1 MISIIVPVYNGGSD
15 FVRCLADLKTS
26 TFPPHEVIVVDD
38 GSTDDSAQQARALGY
53 LVLST
58 LSPRS
63 GPAKA
68 RNIGAHAAT
77 GDILFFIDAD
87 VCVQP
92 DSVARVQ
99 AAFENDPEL
108 DALIGSYDDDPAHR
122 DFLSQYKNLMHAFV
136 HQSAREQACTF
147 WSGCG
152 AVRRAVFLEH
162 AGFDES
168 YGRPAIEDIELGFR
182 MARANHKMILDK
194 DLRVKHLKR
203 WTFWKL
209 VRTDVM
215 DRGIPWTE
223 LILRDRSMPNDLNLQ
238 ISQRVSVAL
247 AFLLFLSALG
257 VAVYFQGYALT
268 PLLGLLLFYMARYW
282 IDPGDSAPSR
292 SRFAFMTIGMIALV
306 ILAEAHQMLAIIPPI
321 VLGYL
326 ALFLRHRYSL
336 SQGPYGR
343 FASFVFMAY
352 AAVTTLFIIT
362 YLPSHILTLALALF
376 FLCLLILN
384 NEFYVFLAAK
394 RGRPFA
400 VAAIPFHLLYHFYNG
415 ISFGVGLLR
424 HTWRSF
430 TNRKPKPATLKS

>member
-1 MISIIVPVYNGGSD
+1 MISVIVPVYNGGSD
-15 FVRCLADLKTS
+15 FARCLAALHAS
-26 TFPPHEVIVVDD
+26 VPAAHEVIVVDD
-38 GSTDDSAQQARALGY
+38 GSTDDSAQQARAYGY
-53 LVLST
+53 RVLST
-58 LSPRS
+58 PRPRS

-68 RNIGAHAAT
+68 RNIGAHAAS
-77 GDILFFIDAD
+77 GQVLFFIDAD
-87 VCVQP
+87 VCVQG
-92 DSVARVQ
+92 DSVGRVQ
-99 AAFENDPEL
+99 AAFENDPAL

-136 HQSAREQACTF
+136 HQSAREQASTF

-152 AVRRAVFLEH
+152 AIRRDVFLQH
-162 AGFDES
+162 SGFDES

-238 ISQRVSVAL
+238 ISQRISVAL
-247 AFLLFLSALG
+247 AFLLLLSALG
-257 VAVYFQGYALT
+257 TAIYFRGYALT

-282 IDPGDSAPSR
+282 IDREDSSPSR
-292 SRFAFMTIGMIALV
+292 SRFVYMTIGMLALV
-306 ILAEAHQMLAIIPPI
+306 ILAEAHQMLPIIPPI

-326 ALFLRHRYSL
+326 ALFLRHRYSTPQ
-336 SQGPYGR
+336 SRYGR
-343 FASFVFMAY
+343 VASFVFMAY
-352 AAVTTLFIIT
+352 AAVTTLFIVT
-362 YLPSHILTLALALF
+362 YLPGHFLTLALALVF
-376 FLCLLILN
+376 IALLILN
-384 NEFYVFLAAK
+384 NEFYIFLAAK
-394 RGRPFA
+394 RGKPFA

-415 ISFGVGLLR
+415 ISFSVGLLR
-424 HTWRSF
+424 HSWRSF
-430 TNRKPKPATLKS
+430 ISRKPATMKS

>member
-1 MISIIVPVYNGGSD
+1 MISVIVPVYNGGSD
-15 FVRCLADLKTS
+15 FTRCLAALQAS
-26 TFPPHEVIVVDD
+26 VPAAHEVIVVDD
-38 GSTDDSAQQARALGY
+38 GSTDDSAQQARACGY
-53 LVLST
+53 RVLST
-58 LSPRS
+58 PRPRS

-68 RNIGAHAAT
+68 RNIGAQAAS
-77 GDILFFIDAD
+77 GQVLFFIDAD
-87 VCVQP
+87 VCVQA
-92 DSVARVQ
+92 DSVGRVQ
-99 AAFENDPEL
+99 AAFENDPAL

-136 HQSAREQACTF
+136 HQSAREQASTF

-152 AVRRAVFLEH
+152 AIRRGVFLQH
-162 AGFDES
+162 SGFDES

-238 ISQRVSVAL
+238 ISQRISVAL
-247 AFLLFLSALG
+247 AFLLLLSALG
-257 VAVYFQGYALT
+257 TAIYFRGYALT

-282 IDPGDSAPSR
+282 IDREDSSPSL
-292 SRFAFMTIGMIALV
+292 SRFVYMTIGMLALV
-306 ILAEAHQMLAIIPPI
+306 ILAEAHQMLPIIPPI

-326 ALFLRHRYSL
+326 ALFLRHRYSTPQ
-336 SQGPYGR
+336 SRYGR
-343 FASFVFMAY
+343 VASFVFMAY
-352 AAVTTLFIIT
+352 AAVTTLFIVT
-362 YLPSHILTLALALF
+362 YLPGHFLTLALALVF
-376 FLCLLILN
+376 IALLILN
-384 NEFYVFLAAK
+384 NEFYIFLAAK
-394 RGRPFA
+394 RGKPFA

-415 ISFGVGLLR
+415 ISFSVGLLR
-424 HTWRSF
+424 HSWRSF
-430 TNRKPKPATLKS
+430 ISRKPATMKS

>member
-1 MISIIVPVYNGGSD
+1 MISVIVPVYNGGSD
-15 FVRCLADLKTS
+15 FVRCVADLYAS
-26 TFPPHEVIVVDD
+26 SPPPHEVIVVDD
-38 GSTDDSAQQARALGY
+38 GSTDDSAKQASALGFR
-53 LVLST
+53 VIST
-58 LSPRS
+58 PSPRS

-68 RNIGAHAAT
+68 RNIGARAAS
-77 GDILFFIDAD
+77 GDILFFVDAD

-92 DSVARVQ
+92 DSIARVQ
-99 AAFENDPEL
+99 SAFENDPEL
-108 DALIGSYDDDPAHR
+108 AALIGSYDDDPAHR

-136 HQSAREQACTF
+136 HQSAREQASTF

-152 AVRRAVFLEH
+152 AVRRTVFLEH

-247 AFLLFLSALG
+247 AFLLFFSALG
-257 VAVYFQGYALT
+257 IAIYFKGYALT

-282 IDPGDSAPSR
+282 IDPEDPAPSR
-292 SRFAFMTIGMIALV
+292 SRFVFMTLGMIALV

-321 VLGYL
+321 ILGYL
-326 ALFLRHRYSL
+326 ALFLRHRYSTPK
-336 SQGPYGR
+336 SRYGR
-343 FASFVFMAY
+343 TASFVFMAY
-352 AAVTTLFIIT
+352 AAVTTLFITT
-362 YLPSHILTLALALF
+362 YVPGHVLTLGLAFVLIA
-376 FLCLLILN
+376 LLILN
-384 NEFYVFLAAK
+384 NEFYIFLAAR
-394 RGRPFA
+394 RGKPFA

-424 HTWRSF
+424 HTWRSV
-430 TNRKPKPATLKS
+430 TNRKTATLKS

>member
-1 MISIIVPVYNGGSD
+1 MITIIVPVYNGGGD
-15 FVRCLADLKTS
+15 FLRCLAALKNS

-38 GSTDDSAQQARALGY
+38 GSSDDSVRQARVHGFR
-53 LVLST
+53 VLST
-58 LSPRS
+58 SSPRS

-68 RNIGAHAAT
+68 RNIGAQAAS

-92 DSVARVQ
+92 DSIHQVQ
-99 AAFENDPEL
+99 AAFDHDPDL
-108 DALIGSYDDDPAHR
+108 DALIGSYDDSPAHR
-122 DFLSQYKNLMHAFV
+122 DFLSQYRNLMHAFV
-136 HQSAREQACTF
+136 HQSAREHACTF

-152 AVRRAVFLEH
+152 AVRRHVFLQH

-182 MARANHKMILDK
+182 MARANHKIILDK

-209 VRTDVM
+209 VRTDIM

-247 AFLLFLSALG
+247 AFLLMLSALG
-257 VAVYFQGYALT
+257 IAIYFRGYALT
-268 PLLGLLLFYMARYW
+268 PLLGLLLFYMARFW
-282 IDPGDSAPSR
+282 IDRQDSSPSR
-292 SRFAFMTIGMIALV
+292 ARFVFMTIGMIALV
-306 ILAEAHQMLAIIPPI
+306 VLAEAHQMLPIIPPI

-326 ALFLRHRYSL
+326 ALFLRHRYSTPQ
-336 SQGPYGR
+336 SRYGR
-343 FASFVFMAY
+343 TASFVFMAY

-362 YLPSHILTLALALF
+362 YLPGHVLTLALALF
-376 FLCLLILN
+376 FVALLILN

-394 RGRPFA
+394 RGKPFA

-415 ISFGVGLLR
+415 ISFSVGLIR
-424 HTWRSF
+424 HTWRSLF
-430 TNRKPKPATLKS
+430 HRRPATLKP

>member
-1 MISIIVPVYNGGSD
+1 MISVIVPVYNGGSD
-15 FVRCLADLKTS
+15 FARCLAALQSS
-26 TFPPHEVIVVDD
+26 TIPPHEVIVVDD
-38 GSTDDSAQQARALGY
+38 GSTDDSAEQARACGY
-53 LVLST
+53 RVLT
-58 LSPRS
+58 TPQPRS

-68 RNIGAHAAT
+68 RNIGAHVAS
-77 GDILFFIDAD
+77 GQVLFFIDAD

-92 DSVARVQ
+92 DSVGRVQ
-99 AAFENDPEL
+99 AAFESDPEL

-136 HQSAREQACTF
+136 HQSAREQASTF

-152 AVRRAVFLEH
+152 AIRRSVFLQH
-162 AGFDES
+162 SGFDES
-168 YGRPAIEDIELGFR
+168 YARPAIEDIELGFR

-238 ISQRVSVAL
+238 ISQRISVAL
-247 AFLLFLSALG
+247 AFLLLLTALG
-257 VAVYFQGYALT
+257 IAIYFRGYALT

-282 IDPGDSAPSR
+282 IDREDSAPSR
-292 SRFAFMTIGMIALV
+292 SRFVYMTIGMLALV
-306 ILAEAHQMLAIIPPI
+306 VLAEAHQMLPIIPPI

-326 ALFLRHRYSL
+326 ALFLRHRYSTPQ
-336 SQGPYGR
+336 SHYGR
-343 FASFVFMAY
+343 IASFVFMAY
-352 AAVTTLFIIT
+352 AAVTTLFIVT
-362 YLPSHILTLALALF
+362 YLPGHFLTLAFALVF
-376 FLCLLILN
+376 IALLILN
-384 NEFYVFLAAK
+384 NEFYIFLAAK
-394 RGRPFA
+394 RGKPFA

-415 ISFGVGLLR
+415 ISFSVGLLR

-430 TNRKPKPATLKS
+430 TSRKPATLKS

>member
-1 MISIIVPVYNGGSD
+1 MMISVIVPVYNGGSD
-15 FVRCLADLKTS
+15 FLRCLADLKAS
-26 TFPPHEVIVVDD
+26 THPPHEVIVVDD
-38 GSTDDSAQQARALGY
+38 GSTDDSAPQARAYGY
-53 LVLST
+53 RVLST
-58 LSPRS
+58 PSPRS

-68 RNIGAHAAT
+68 RNIGALAAN

-92 DSVARVQ
+92 DSVARVL
-99 AAFENDPEL
+99 AAFDNDPEL

-136 HQSAREQACTF
+136 HQSAREQASTF

-152 AVRRAVFLEH
+152 AVRRTVFLEH

-194 DLRVKHLKR
+194 DLRVKHLKC

-247 AFLLFLSALG
+247 AFLLLLSAL
-257 VAVYFQGYALT
+257 AIAIYFQGYALT

-282 IDPGDSAPSR
+282 IDREDSSPSR
-292 SRFAFMTIGMIALV
+292 SRFVFMTLGMIGLV
-306 ILAEAHQMLAIIPPI
+306 VLAEAHQMLAIVPPI

-326 ALFLRHRYSL
+326 ALFLRHRYSTPE
-336 SQGPYGR
+336 SAYGR
-343 FASFVFMAY
+343 LASFAFLAY
-352 AAVTTLFIIT
+352 AAVTTLFIVT
-362 YLPSHILTLALALF
+362 YLPGHFLTLALALVF
-376 FLCLLILN
+376 IALLILN
-384 NEFYVFLAAK
+384 NEFYIFLAAK

-415 ISFGVGLLR
+415 ISFTVGLVR
-424 HTWRSF
+424 HTWRSL
-430 TNRKPKPATLKS
+430 TSRKPATMKS

>member
-1 MISIIVPVYNGGSD
+1 MISIIVPVYDGGSD
-15 FVRCLADLKTS
+15 FARCLADLKAS
-26 TFPPHEVIVVDD
+26 SPPPLEVIVVDD
-38 GSTDDSAQQARALGY
+38 GSTDDSAQQARALGFH
-53 LVLST
+53 VLRT
-58 LSPRS
+58 PTPRS

-99 AAFENDPEL
+99 SAFESDPEL

-122 DFLSQYKNLMHAFV
+122 DFLSQYKNLMHAYV

-152 AVRRAVFLEH
+152 AVRRTVFLKH

-247 AFLLFLSALG
+247 AFLLLLTALG
-257 VAVYFQGYALT
+257 IAVYFQGYALT

-282 IDPGDSAPSR
+282 IDPEDSAPSR
-292 SRFAFMTIGMIALV
+292 FRFVFMTAGMIALV
-306 ILAEAHQMLAIIPPI
+306 VLAEAHQMLPIIPPI

-326 ALFLRHRYSL
+326 ALFLRHRYS
-336 SQGPYGR
+336 SPQSRYGR
-343 FASFVFMAY
+343 IASFVFMAY
-352 AAVTTLFIIT
+352 AAVTTLFIVT
-362 YLPSHILTLALALF
+362 YLPGHFLTLAFALVF
-376 FLCLLILN
+376 ITLLILN
-384 NEFYVFLAAK
+384 NEFYIFLAAK
-394 RGRPFA
+394 RGKPFA

-415 ISFGVGLLR
+415 ISFSVGLIR
-424 HTWRSF
+424 HTWRSL
-430 TNRKPKPATLKS
+430 RKPKPAALKS

>member
-1 MISIIVPVYNGGSD
+1 MMISIIVPVYNGGSD
-15 FVRCLADLKTS
+15 FVRCLADLNAS
-26 TFPPHEVIVVDD
+26 APPPLEVIVVDD
-38 GSTDDSAQQARALGY
+38 GSTDDSAQQARALGFR
-53 LVLST
+53 VLST
-58 LSPRS
+58 ATPRS

-77 GDILFFIDAD
+77 GDVLFFIDAD

-99 AAFENDPEL
+99 AAFESDPEL
-108 DALIGSYDDDPAHR
+108 DALIGSYDDDPAHQ
-122 DFLSQYKNLMHAFV
+122 DFLSQYKNLMHAYV

-152 AVRRAVFLEH
+152 AVRRTVFLKH

-247 AFLLFLSALG
+247 AFLLLLSALG
-257 VAVYFQGYALT
+257 IAVYFKGYALT

-282 IDPGDSAPSR
+282 VYRDDSEPSR
-292 SRFAFMTIGMIALV
+292 FRFVFMTAGMIALV
-306 ILAEAHQMLAIIPPI
+306 VLAEAHQMLPIIPPI

-326 ALFLRHRYSL
+326 ALFLRHRYS
-336 SQGPYGR
+336 SSHSRYGR
-343 FASFVFMAY
+343 VASFVFMAY
-352 AAVTTLFIIT
+352 AAVTTLFIVT
-362 YLPSHILTLALALF
+362 YLPGHFLTLAFALVF
-376 FLCLLILN
+376 IALLILN

-394 RGRPFA
+394 RGKPFA
-400 VAAIPFHLLYHFYNG
+400 IAAIPFHLLYHFYNG
-415 ISFGVGLLR
+415 ISFSVGLIR
-424 HTWRSF
+424 HTWRSL
-430 TNRKPKPATLKS
+430 RKPKPATLKS